1 MKQGTLNSKI
11 VILALL
17 AAVVV
22 YLGVSAWQSFRD
34 PFTTAATYSYTV
46 DDSVE
51 ITGFL
56 VREEQVLA
64 NTGGVVEL
72 VPQEGEKVAKGGTVA
87 LLYQNSSGLEQKQQL
102 QQLQLEK
109 EQLEYALERSDVGGG
124 DSGQL
129 SQQVLDAIVS
139 LRASVAEGDLTG
151 LESQALELKS
161 LIYKREYAY
170 TDTEEEGGDS
180 AADLQAALDSV
191 NSQISALSAQAAQS
205 TSRITASQSGTFSG
219 YVDGYESLLTPDM
232 LETITPSQLTQLAKD
247 RPQEDTTAVGK
258 LITDTTW
265 YFACALSEEDAERL
279 VEGRKVTVRFSRD
292 WSGEVS
298 MTIERV
304 GDPENGQCAVV
315 LSSDKYLA
323 DTTLLRR
330 QTVELVFDS
339 VTGVRV
345 PKEAIRVEQRTVTDE
360 ETGEESQA
368 SVTGVY
374 ALVGEQA
381 EFKPVTILKQG
392 DTFTLVEA
400 ADTSDRKGLRAG
412 DIVIVAA
419 EDLYDGKVIQ

>member
-17 AAVVV
+17 AAVLV

-72 VPQEGEKVAKGGTVA
+72 IPQEGEKVAKGGTVA

-180 AADLQAALDSV
+180 AASIQAALDSV

>member
-11 VILALL
+11 VMLAVL

-87 LLYQNSSGLEQKQQL
+87 LLYQDPSGLEQKQQL
-102 QQLQLEK
+102 QQLQMEK

-124 DSGQL
+124 DFGQL
-129 SQQVLDAIVS
+129 SGQVLDAIVK
-139 LRASVAEGDLTG
+139 LRAAVAEGDLTG

-161 LIYKREYAY
+161 LVYKREYAY

-180 AADLQAALDSV
+180 TASIQAALDSV

-219 YVDGYESLLTPDM
+219 YVDGYESLLTPTM
-232 LETITPSQLTQLAKD
+232 LETITPSQLTQLSRD

-258 LITDTTW
+258 IITDTTW
-265 YFACALSEEDAERL
+265 YFACAMSEENAQRL
-279 VEGRKVTVRFSRD
+279 VEGRKVTMRFSRD
-292 WSGEVS
+292 WSGEVR

-304 GDPENGQCAVV
+304 GDPENGQCTVV

-330 QTVELVFDS
+330 QTVELVFES
-339 VTGVRV
+339 VTGIRA
-345 PKEAIRVEQRTVTDE
+345 PKEAIRVEQQTVTDE

-374 ALVGEQA
+374 TLVGEQA

-400 ADTSDRKGLRAG
+400 ADAGDRRALRAG
-412 DIVIVAA
+412 DLVIVAA

>member
-72 VPQEGEKVAKGGTVA
+72 IPQEGEKVAKGGTVA

-180 AADLQAALDSV
+180 TASIQAALDSV

-232 LETITPSQLTQLAKD
+232 LGTITPSQLTQLAKD

>member
-17 AAVVV
+17 TAVVV

-72 VPQEGEKVAKGGTVA
+72 IPQEGEKVAKGGTVA

-180 AADLQAALDSV
+180 TASIQAALDSV